1 MLGKSYTSETM
12 EMETPDD
19 LLQPTLGHRA
29 SAATSIY
36 SAQTGYVVS
45 FLGGPLA
52 GATVALANA
61 YRLKRL
67 GTDWPL
73 GLIAMAA
80 TVGPMWWWFRGGAQ
94 WIAAHAGGDA
104 REVAFRALGLGFFAL
119 VYGWHRQ
126 YYRNMAFFGLTAP
139 SGWLIG
145 IAAVAGSIAVDLGL
159 AAMLS

>member
-1 MLGKSYTSETM
+1 MLGKSYKSEVI

-19 LLQPTLGHRA
+19 LLQPTLGRRG
-29 SAATSIY
+29 SPATSIY

-45 FLGGPLA
+45 FFGGPLA
-52 GATVALANA
+52 GATIALANA

-67 GTDWPL
+67 RTDWPL
-73 GLIAMAA
+73 GLLAITA

-94 WIAAHAGGDA
+94 WIAVHAGGGT
-104 REVAFRALGLGFFAL
+104 REAVFRALGLGFFAL

-126 YYRNMAFFGLTAP
+126 YYRNMTFLGLTPP

-145 IAAVAGSIAVDLGL
+145 IAAVVGGIAVDVGI
-159 AAMLS
+159 AAVLS

>member
-1 MLGKSYTSETM
+1 
-12 EMETPDD
+12 METPED
-19 LLQPTLGHRA
+19 LLQPTLGHPA
-29 SAATSIY
+29 SPATSIY

-52 GATVALANA
+52 GATIALANA

-67 GTDWPL
+67 WTDWPL
-73 GLIAMAA
+73 GLLAIAA

-94 WIAAHAGGDA
+94 RIAAVAGGDA

-126 YYRNMAFFGLTAP
+126 YYRNMAFLGLTPP

-145 IAAVAGSIAVDLGL
+145 IAAVVAGIAVNLGL
-159 AAMLS
+159 AAVLS